1 MAELGRLRC
10 SMRWGHGE
18 STLLTYVVGNNTGWQ
33 PAEPD
38 TSARKAEI
46 LAVGGWE
53 SAASKMAMTSNWEVE
68 LHS

>member
-1 MAELGRLRC
+1 MAELGRLRY
-10 SMRWGHGE
+10 SVRWGRGE
-18 STLLTYVVGNNTGWQ
+18 STLLTHVVGNNTRWQ

-53 SAASKMAMTSNWEVE
+53 SAASKMDMTRNWKAK